1 MMQNTLVKFEHRK
14 LVFCKSRIKRH

>member
-1 MMQNTLVKFEHRK
+1 MQNTLVKFEHRK